1 MDMIVLDNTLT
12 AWTVVVL
19 VAIALSSL
27 LLLLRRIV
35 ISRLTVFSART
46 DNSIDDLVLT
56 VVRATRTWF
65 LVGLAVWAAA
75 RIQLDGDVW
84 PKWLTIVA
92 VLGVVLQ
99 LALWGN
105 AAILQLVHTQVQ
117 RRMDADAASATTMAA
132 LGFLA
137 RLLLWSVLLLV
148 GLDNIGVDVT
158 TLVAGL
164 GVGGIAVALA
174 VQNVLGDLFGSLS
187 IVLDKPFVNGDFIVV
202 GDLAGTVE
210 HIGLKTTRVRS
221 LSGEQLVFSN
231 ADLLSS
237 RIRNYKRMQERRV
250 LFKLGVTY
258 DTPAQQVAAIPQ
270 MIREVIQALP
280 DVRFD
285 RAHFSSF
292 GAFSLD
298 IEVVYYVLDTDYN
311 RYMEL
316 QQAIN
321 LGILQRFAAEAIEFA
336 FPTQTL
342 HVAAAQPA
350 QHRFAETAIEARA

>member
-12 AWTVVVL
+12 AWTLAGL
-19 VAIALSSL
+19 VAIALGSG
-27 LLLLRRIV
+27 LLLLRRV
-35 ISRLTVFSART
+35 AMSRLTVFSART
-46 DNSIDDLVLT
+46 DNGIDDLILS

-65 LVGLAVWAAA
+65 LVGVAAWAAA
-75 RIQLDGDVW
+75 RIQLIGQTW
-84 PKWLTIVA
+84 PEWLTVIA
-92 VLGVVLQ
+92 VLGLVLQ
-99 LALWGN
+99 AALWGN
-105 AAILQLVHTQVQ
+105 AAIMQLVQTQVQ

-137 RLLLWSVLLLV
+137 RLLLWTVLLLV

-258 DTPAQQVAAIPQ
+258 DTSAQKVATIPRI
-270 MIREVIQALP
+270 IREVIQALP

-285 RAHFSSF
+285 RAHFSGF
-292 GAFSLD
+292 GDFSLD

-321 LGILQRFAAEAIEFA
+321 LGILHRFSAEGIEFA

-342 HVAAAQPA
+342 HVTAAQPA
-350 QHRFAETAIEARA
+350 RKTFVEATLHARS